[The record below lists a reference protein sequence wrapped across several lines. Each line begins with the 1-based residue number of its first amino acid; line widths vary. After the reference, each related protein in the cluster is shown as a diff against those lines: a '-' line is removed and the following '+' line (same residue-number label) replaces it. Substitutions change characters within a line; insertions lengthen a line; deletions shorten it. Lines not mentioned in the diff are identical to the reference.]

1 MAQVDSKSNGP
12 IVVELDP
19 GTYYR
24 CTCGKSAKMP
34 FCDGAH
40 VGTGTGLTPIAFEV
54 KEKQQVYLC
63 NCGKTSNAPYCDGSC
78 AK

>member
-1 MAQVDSKSNGP
+1 MNQADIKPSGP
-12 IVVELDP
+12 IVLELEP
-19 GTYYR
+19 GSYHR

-34 FCDGAH
+34 FCDGSH
-40 VGTGTGLTPIAFEV
+40 VGSGKSPIAFEV

-63 NCGKTSNAPYCDGSC
+63 NCGKTGNAPYCDGSC

>member
-1 MAQVDSKSNGP
+1 MNQTVTKTGGP
-12 IVVELDP
+12 IVLELEP
-19 GTYYR
+19 GSYYR
-24 CTCGKSAKMP
+24 CTCGKSATMP

-40 VGTGTGLTPIAFEV
+40 LGSGNSPIAFEV

-63 NCGKTSNAPYCDGSC
+63 NCGKTGNAPFCDGSC

>member
-1 MAQVDSKSNGP
+1 MSQITITPNKP
-12 IVVELDP
+12 IVLDLES

-40 VGTGTGLTPIAFEV
+40 QGSDCAPISFEV
-54 KEKQQVYLC
+54 KEKQQVALC
-63 NCGKTSNAPYCDGSC
+63 NCGETANAPYCDGSC
-78 AK
+78 SRN